1 MKTLK
6 IIIDGKEIKT
16 IKVNDQ
22 DVNILLKII
31 GSIWGSINPG
41 NGITCRGVRID
52 LQDMQ
57 V

>member
-22 DVNILLKII
+22 DVDILLKII